1 MAAEKVALIF
11 GSCPSSG
18 WEDLRRYCPAPDFV
32 IAADG
37 GIKCAR
43 SAGYLP
49 DLLIGD
55 WDSGGGPESDIPS
68 LTLPPEKDLTDLQ
81 AAAEIALQRSY
92 SKIVL
97 TACLGGRLDQSVANL
112 HLLEWIYDQG
122 GSGVLVDDGNIAFF
136 WDGTPLI
143 LKREK
148 GYQFLSILPLD
159 RHIEGVSLQGVKYP
173 LVNASLTRGSTLS
186 ISNEIVASQ
195 AHLSAKNGRML
206 VIRSRNFL
214 FQ

>member
-1 MAAEKVALIF
+1 M
-11 GSCPSSG
+11 
-18 WEDLRRYCPAPDFV
+18 
-32 IAADG
+32 
-37 GIKCAR
+37 
-43 SAGYLP
+43 
-49 DLLIGD
+49 
-55 WDSGGGPESDIPS
+55 
-68 LTLPPEKDLTDLQ
+68 
-81 AAAEIALQRSY
+81 
-92 SKIVL
+92 
-97 TACLGGRLDQSVANL
+97 
-112 HLLEWIYDQG
+112 
-122 GSGVLVDDGNIAFF
+122 DDGNIVFF

-186 ISNEIVASQ
+186 ISNEVVASQ